1 MQSTSLRPVTSRP
14 VATRA
19 AARWI
24 RSLTAFILL
33 LLAVQFLV
41 GMVVNLFVQLPD
53 THPGAQA
60 GDYFSGVAQ
69 GVSWAIGAGAL
80 PLQVHVVIGLLLLV
94 TSLAILGLAIASR
107 QRTWIVA
114 AVLGWIGITAAG
126 FNGASF
132 LNYGHDFSSM
142 LMATGFLVAIVSYGL
157 GMYHTR

>member
-1 MQSTSLRPVTSRP
+1 MQDTALRPVTARP
-14 VATRA
+14 AAAR

-53 THPGAQA
+53 THPGSQA
-60 GDYFSGVAQ
+60 GEYFSGVAQ
-69 GVSWAIGAGAL
+69 GVSWAIVGGAL
-80 PLQVHVVIGLLLLV
+80 PLQMHVIIGLLLLV
-94 TSLAILGLAIASR
+94 TSLTILALALASR
-107 QRTWIVA
+107 QRAWIVA
-114 AVLGWIGITAAG
+114 AALGWIGITAAG

-142 LMATGFLVAIVSYGL
+142 LMASGFLLAVIAYGL
-157 GMYHTR
+157 GMYRTR